1 VNSQAIAAFVA
12 AAGLGIL
19 LVVRDPAARRAAAV
33 LWVGGTVV
41 LAVRLL
47 HTSVDRAGTLVS
59 EHPVFVVPAGVVAVA
74 CLAAVAVAFHRWPWA
89 FAIAC
94 VVAAPARIPVHFG
107 SQDAKLLLPLYA
119 VLAAGALA
127 TLYDIARAREPELP
141 PSGPALPALPLAL
154 FTAFSA
160 LSLAWTVDLH
170 QGAVTMLFFYLPFAF
185 MAMRIGQLGWSPD
198 GLRAA
203 FTAQVALAV
212 LFAAVALWQEVTHH
226 IFWNPSIGVSNAYRS
241 FFRVNSLFWDASV
254 YGRFM
259 AVTLVLCV
267 GVAVY
272 RGMTV
277 PLGAAMAFMFAGLYF
292 TYSQSSY
299 FAVAAG
305 VLAVGTGLWSRR
317 VTIALVVAGAA
328 GLLAVV
334 AVALRGNSANRVSDE
349 RSHLIRLGW
358 RVIRHHPAFGAG
370 LSGLPKAAVAG
381 TAHPFRVKGAASHTT
396 PVTVAAEL
404 GPIGFALYLWV
415 LGAIT
420 SAGARN
426 SRDGPVPRVLLAALV
441 AIFASSLFYDS
452 FFEDPSM
459 WLLVGFLA
467 GTSMA
472 AAGTTRPA
480 AGA

>member
-1 VNSQAIAAFVA
+1 MNSEAIAAVVA
-12 AAGLGIL
+12 AAGLGVL
-19 LVVRDPAARRAAAV
+19 LVVRDPVARRAGAV
-33 LWVGGTVV
+33 LWVAGTAV

-47 HTSVDRAGTLVS
+47 HSSIDRAGTLLS
-59 EHPVFVVPAGVVAVA
+59 DHPVFVLPAAVVAVA
-74 CLAAVAVAFHRWPWA
+74 CLVAAAVAFHRWPWA
-89 FAIAC
+89 FAVAC
-94 VVAAPARIPVHFG
+94 VLAAPVRIPVHFG
-107 SQDAKLLLPLYA
+107 SQDAKLLLPLYG
-119 VLAAGALA
+119 VLAAGALC
-127 TLYDIARAREPELP
+127 TLYDVARAREPELP
-141 PSGPALPALPLAL
+141 PRGLATPLAA
-154 FTAFSA
+154 FVAFSA
-160 LSLAWTVDLH
+160 LSLTWTVDLH

-198 GLRAA
+198 GLRATFA
-203 FTAQVALAV
+203 AQAALAV
-212 LFAAVALWQEVTHH
+212 VFAAVALGQEATHR
-226 IFWNPSIGVSNAYRS
+226 IFWNPSIEVSNAYRS

-272 RGMTV
+272 RGVTL

-317 VTIALVVAGAA
+317 VTIALVAVGAA

-358 RVIRHHPAFGAG
+358 RVIRHHPLLGAG

-404 GPIGFALYLWV
+404 GPIGFLLYVWV

-420 SAGARN
+420 AAGARI
-426 SRDGPVPRVLLAALV
+426 RGAGAVPRVLLAALV

-452 FFEDPSM
+452 FFEDPTM

-467 GTSMA
+467 GTTMA
-472 AAGTTRPA
+472 AAGTARTPA
-480 AGA
+480 SA

>member
-1 VNSQAIAAFVA
+1 VNSESVAAVVA

-19 LVVRDPAARRAAAV
+19 LVVRDPAARRAGAV
-33 LWVGGTVV
+33 LWVAGTAV

-47 HTSVDRAGTLVS
+47 HSSIDRAGTLVS
-59 EHPVFVVPAGVVAVA
+59 DHPVVVLPAAVVAVA
-74 CLAAVAVAFHRWPWA
+74 CLVAIAVAFHRWPWA
-89 FAIAC
+89 FAVAC
-94 VVAAPARIPVHFG
+94 VLAAPVRIPIHFG
-107 SQDAKLLLPLYA
+107 AQDAKLLLPLYG
-119 VLAAGALA
+119 VLAAGALC
-127 TLYDIARAREPELP
+127 TLYDVARAREPELP
-141 PSGPALPALPLAL
+141 PRGPATPLAA
-154 FTAFSA
+154 FVAFSA
-160 LSLAWTVDLH
+160 LSLIWTVDLH

-198 GLRAA
+198 GLRATFA
-203 FTAQVALAV
+203 AQAALAV
-212 LFAAVALWQEVTHH
+212 VFAAVALGQEATHR
-226 IFWNPSIGVSNAYRS
+226 IFWNPSVEVSNAYRS

-259 AVTLVLCV
+259 AVTLVLCA

-317 VTIALVVAGAA
+317 ITIGLLVAGAV

-334 AVALRGNSANRVSDE
+334 VVALRGNSANRVSDE

-358 RVIRHHPAFGAG
+358 RVIRHHPLLGAG

-381 TAHPFRVKGAASHTT
+381 TAHPFQVKGAASHTT

-404 GPIGFALYLWV
+404 GPIGFLVYLWV

-420 SAGARN
+420 AAGARI
-426 SRDGPVPRVLLAALV
+426 RGAGAVPRVLLAALV

-452 FFEDPSM
+452 FFEDPTM

-467 GTSMA
+467 GTTMA
-472 AAGTTRPA
+472 AAGTTRPPA
-480 AGA
+480 SA

>member
-12 AAGLGIL
+12 AAGLGFL
-19 LVVRDPAARRAAAV
+19 LVVRDPAVRRGAAV

-47 HTSVDRAGTLVS
+47 HSSVDRVGTVLS
-59 EHPVFVVPAGVVAVA
+59 NHPVFVVPAAVVAIG
-74 CLAAVAVAFHRWPWA
+74 CLAAVAVVFHRRPWA
-89 FAIAC
+89 FAVAC
-94 VVAAPARIPVHFG
+94 VLAAPARIPVHFG
-107 SQDAKLLLPLYA
+107 SQDAKLLLPLYG
-119 VLAAGALA
+119 VLAAGALG

-141 PSGPALPALPLAL
+141 QRGPVLPLAI

-160 LSLAWTVDLH
+160 LSLVWTVDLH

-203 FTAQVALAV
+203 FAAQVGLAV
-212 LFAAVALWQEVTHH
+212 LFAAVALWQEAVHR

-317 VTIALVVAGAA
+317 VTIALIAVGAA

-334 AVALRGNSANRVSDE
+334 VVALRGNSANRVSDE

-358 RVIRHHPAFGAG
+358 RVIRRHPLFGAG

-420 SAGARN
+420 AAGVRIRGAGA
-426 SRDGPVPRVLLAALV
+426 VPRVLLAAIV

-472 AAGTTRPA
+472 AAETTRA
-480 AGA
+480 AATA

>member
-1 VNSQAIAAFVA
+1 VNSQAIAAVVA
-12 AAGLGIL
+12 AAGLGVL
-19 LVVRDPAARRAAAV
+19 LVVRDPAARRAAAA
-33 LWVGGTVV
+33 LWVAGTIV

-47 HTSVDRAGTLVS
+47 HSSIDRAHTVAS
-59 EHPVFVVPAGVVAVA
+59 EHPVLVLPAAVVGIGCLVAVA
-74 CLAAVAVAFHRWPWA
+74 AGFRRWPWA
-89 FAIAC
+89 FAVAC
-94 VVAAPARIPVHFG
+94 VLTAPVRIPVHFG
-107 SQDAKLLLPLYA
+107 AQDAKLLLPLYG

-127 TLYDIARAREPELP
+127 SLYDIARAREPQLP
-141 PSGPALPALPLAL
+141 PRGPATPLA
-154 FTAFSA
+154 AFVAFAA
-160 LSLAWTVDLH
+160 LSLVWTVDLH

-185 MAMRIGQLGWSPD
+185 MAMRIAQLGWSPR
-198 GLRAA
+198 GLRMA
-203 FTAQVALAV
+203 FATQAGLAV
-212 LFAAVALWQEVTHH
+212 LFAAVALWQEATHR
-226 IFWNPSIGVSNAYRS
+226 IFWNPSVEVSNAYRS

-259 AVTLVLCV
+259 AVTLVLCA

-272 RGMTV
+272 RGLT
-277 PLGAAMAFMFAGLYF
+277 PALGAAMAFMFAGLYF

-317 VTIALVVAGAA
+317 ITIALVAAGAA
-328 GLLAVV
+328 ALLAVL
-334 AVALRGNSANRVSDE
+334 AVALRGNSANRVSDS
-349 RSHLIRLGW
+349 RSHLIQLGW
-358 RVIRHHPAFGAG
+358 RVIRHHPALGAG

-404 GPIGFALYLWV
+404 GPIGFLLYLWV

-420 SAGARN
+420 AAGARI
-426 SRDGPVPRVLLAALV
+426 REAGPVPRVLLAALI

-452 FFEDPSM
+452 FFEDPTM
-459 WLLVGFLA
+459 WLLAGFLA

-472 AAGTTRPA
+472 AAGTARPA

>member
-1 VNSQAIAAFVA
+1 VNSQAIAAVVA

-19 LVVRDPAARRAAAV
+19 LVVRDPAARRAAAL
-33 LWVGGTVV
+33 LWVAGTAV
-41 LAVRLL
+41 LAARLL
-47 HTSVDRAGTLVS
+47 HSSIDRAGTVVS
-59 EHPVFVVPAGVVAVA
+59 EHPVFVVPAAVVGIA
-74 CLAAVAVAFHRWPWA
+74 CLVAAAAAFHRWPWA
-89 FAIAC
+89 FAVAC
-94 VVAAPARIPVHFG
+94 VLAAPVRIPVHFG
-107 SQDAKLLLPLYA
+107 AQDAKLLLPLYGI
-119 VLAAGALA
+119 LLAGALA
-127 TLYDIARAREPELP
+127 TLYDVARAREPQLP
-141 PSGPALPALPLAL
+141 PRGPATPLAA
-154 FTAFSA
+154 FVAFSA
-160 LSLAWTVDLH
+160 LSLTWTVDLH
-170 QGAVTMLFFYLPFAF
+170 QGAVTVLFFYLPFAF
-185 MAMRIGQLGWSPD
+185 MAMRIAQLGWSPD
-198 GLRAA
+198 GLRLVFATQA
-203 FTAQVALAV
+203 GLAV
-212 LFAAVALWQEVTHH
+212 LFAAVALGQEATHR
-226 IFWNPSIGVSNAYRS
+226 IFWNPSVEVSNAYRS

-259 AVTLVLCV
+259 AVTLVLCA

-272 RGMTV
+272 RGMT
-277 PLGAAMAFMFAGLYF
+277 PALGAAMAFMFAGLYF

-317 VTIALVVAGAA
+317 ITIALVAAGAA
-328 GLLAVV
+328 ALVAVL

-358 RVIRHHPAFGAG
+358 RVIRHHPLLGAG

-404 GPIGFALYLWV
+404 GPIGFLLYLWV

-420 SAGARN
+420 AAGARL
-426 SRDGPVPRVLLAALV
+426 RGAGPVPRVLLAALI

-452 FFEDPSM
+452 FFEDPTM
-459 WLLVGFLA
+459 WLLAGFLA

-472 AAGTTRPA
+472 AAGAARPA
-480 AGA
+480 ASA